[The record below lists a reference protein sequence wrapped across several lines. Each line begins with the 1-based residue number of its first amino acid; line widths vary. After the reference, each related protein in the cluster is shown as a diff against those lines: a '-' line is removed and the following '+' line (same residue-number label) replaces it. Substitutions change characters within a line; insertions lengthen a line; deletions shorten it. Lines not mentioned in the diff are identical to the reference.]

1 MPLIGSIGRILQR
14 AARGPDLPA
23 LRRRVDGLRDRV
35 GHLGERLHGG
45 LGASGAGP
53 AAGDGEGAEAPPV
66 PAVGAA
72 EGGRFHGELNLARA
86 LEMHPDA
93 SAVFARHGLVACH
106 RCALCDD
113 ETIGEGALNHAVD
126 VVPLLADLNS
136 LP

>member
-14 AARGPDLPA
+14 AARGRDLEA

-35 GHLGERLHGG
+35 GHPGARPDGVT
-45 LGASGAGP
+45 GASGSGL
-53 AAGDGEGAEAPPV
+53 GEGTGEAAEAPPA
-66 PAVGAA
+66 PGAG
-72 EGGRFHGELNLARA
+72 EVGRFHGDLNLARA

-93 SAVFARHGLVACH
+93 PAVFARHGLVACH

-126 VVPLLADLNS
+126 VVPLLAELNS